1 MKNVV
6 VDFRISKKSEN
17 TLTAMGYNIIKTVKE
32 PDVVD
37 AICGHPDIML
47 CKLKNNDV
55 AANTTFR
62 GILSKNEHRCN
73 IIEGKS
79 VLRKEYPN
87 DIAYNSALVGN
98 NLFCNEKYTDSAILD
113 YCRINEIKILNIKQG
128 YAKCSICIVSDNAI
142 ITSDKNISDT
152 AIKNNIDVLLIENKG
167 IILKGYSEG
176 FIGGATGLIENN
188 LLAVNGNIK
197 LHKDYIRIKQ
207 FCREYGVD
215 IVSLSDEPICDIGS
229 IIRLENSV

>member
-1 MKNVV
+1 M
-6 VDFRISKKSEN
+6 RI
-17 TLTAMGYNIIKTVKE
+17 TA
-32 PDVVD
+32 
-37 AICGHPDIML
+37 
-47 CKLKNNDV
+47 
-55 AANTTFR
+55 
-62 GILSKNEHRCN
+62 
-73 IIEGKS
+73 
-79 VLRKEYPN
+79 
-87 DIAYNSALVGN
+87 
-98 NLFCNEKYTDSAILD
+98 
-113 YCRINEIKILNIKQG
+113 
-128 YAKCSICIVSDNAI
+128 
-142 ITSDKNISDT
+142 DKNISNT

-167 IILKGYSEG
+167 IILKGYNEG